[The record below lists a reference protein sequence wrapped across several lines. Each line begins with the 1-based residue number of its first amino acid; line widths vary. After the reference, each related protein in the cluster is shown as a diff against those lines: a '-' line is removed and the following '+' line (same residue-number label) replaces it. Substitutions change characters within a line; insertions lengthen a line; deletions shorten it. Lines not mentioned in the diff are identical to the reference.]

1 MASYPTGPEYGV
13 IFTITSAEG
22 YEAVLNDSTS
32 PNFAGVLTGED
43 ALTGLE
49 GTDVRENITDLVEA
63 DGGSQGPNW
72 GKPRGFTM
80 KPTVWA
86 ATPAS
91 RNAMLTRLQR
101 ATNAMR
107 TDLTVKFTP
116 SGSIAQYI
124 TARRA
129 QRPVVTG
136 GFAKQMALAFTAAD
150 PRIYS
155 QAEYTSAG
163 ILAGTPG
170 SLENQGTAEAWPTLR
185 INGPGTNPTV
195 TGHGVSLAL
204 ATTLTAGQYIDIVTR
219 PGARTVTKSDGSDL
233 YSSVSFLTSTWWG
246 LLAGINSVS
255 IAWDSGNTGA
265 STLVVTWRDTWL

>member
-1 MASYPTGPEYGV
+1 MPSYPTGPESGV
-13 IFTITSAEG
+13 VYTIESAEG
-22 YEAVLNDSTS
+22 YQAVLNDPTS
-32 PNFAGVLTGED
+32 PNYAGMLVGEE
-43 ALTGLE
+43 AVTGLE
-49 GTDVRENITDLVEA
+49 GAEVRENITDLVEA

-72 GKPRGFTM
+72 AKPRTFTL

-86 ATPAS
+86 ATPAA

-101 ATNAMR
+101 ASNAMR
-107 TDLTVKFTP
+107 SDLTVKFTP
-116 SGSIAQYI
+116 SGSIPQFL

-136 GFAKQMALAFTAAD
+136 AFAKQMFLAFTAAD

-155 QAEYTSAG
+155 QAQYASAP
-163 ILAGTPG
+163 ILTGTPG

-195 TGHGVSLAL
+195 TGHGVSLSL
-204 ATTLTAGQYIDIVTR
+204 TTTLTAGQYVDIVTK
-219 PGARTVTKSDGSDL
+219 PGSRSITKSDGSDL
-233 YSSVSFLTSTWWG
+233 YSSLNFLSSAWWG
-246 LLAGINSVS
+246 LLPGINSVS
-255 IAWDSGNTGA
+255 IAWASGNTAA